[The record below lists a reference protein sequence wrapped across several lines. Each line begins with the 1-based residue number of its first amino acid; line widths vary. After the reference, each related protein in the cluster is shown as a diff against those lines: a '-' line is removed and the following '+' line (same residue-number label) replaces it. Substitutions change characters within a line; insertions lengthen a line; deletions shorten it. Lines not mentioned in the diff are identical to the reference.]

1 MSVDVNVAIIGRN
14 AECEALSDL
23 LDGGYF
29 EVRTGTQPT
38 SVADAATGT
47 LIGTVTLNTPSFATA
62 SGGAMAL
69 DPPSNVTAVADAD
82 VNNITWGRFYTSGAA
97 AVIDVDISLSGG
109 GAAMIATKIDPLTGE
124 SIALTYTH
132 TIPE

>member
-1 MSVDVNVAIIGRN
+1 M
-14 AECEALSDL
+14 SDL

-38 SVADAATGT
+38 SVEDSATGT

-69 DPPSNVTAVADAD
+69 DPPSNTVP
-82 VNNITWGRFYTSGAA
+82 
-97 AVIDVDISLSGG
+97 LSP
-109 GAAMIATKIDPLTGE
+109 MRT
-124 SIALTYTH
+124 
-132 TIPE
+132 